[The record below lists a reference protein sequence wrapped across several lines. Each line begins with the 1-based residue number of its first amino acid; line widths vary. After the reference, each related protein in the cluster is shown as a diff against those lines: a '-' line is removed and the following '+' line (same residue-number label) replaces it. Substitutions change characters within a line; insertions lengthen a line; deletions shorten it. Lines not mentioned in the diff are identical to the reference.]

1 MSWLKALPALLW
13 LAALLLV
20 TWVLSQLPL
29 TAIAQSIARLSPEQW
44 LFWLTLNLAIIFLAT
59 RRWWLLTNLLDLSV
73 SFTELLMMRQAGQAV
88 SFITPGPQFGGEP
101 LQIYWLWQRKLPLHS
116 ALLSLGLDRFYELW
130 INFSVLLLGVLLL
143 LFSPAAE
150 IVNWQRISL
159 VLLFMLMT
167 LSLFG
172 YLILNQPERVL
183 SWIKRVTRHWQH
195 HPRLQQLETHW
206 QKLGSDMKRVMTEQ
220 KPALFRA
227 FLLSILGWV
236 GLIGELWLLLSFFD
250 LALNFSGFLC
260 VLVSMRLAFLLP
272 LPGGLGTLEAALFL
286 AFHYLALPA
295 AAAIGVLA
303 LMRLRDGVVL
313 MAGLW
318 CLKIL
323 QPIQFLTHHTIRP
336 KN

>member
-1 MSWLKALPALLW
+1 
-13 LAALLLV
+13 
-20 TWVLSQLPL
+20 
-29 TAIAQSIARLSPEQW
+29 
-44 LFWLTLNLAIIFLAT
+44 
-59 RRWWLLTNLLDLSV
+59 
-73 SFTELLMMRQAGQAV
+73 
-88 SFITPGPQFGGEP
+88 
-101 LQIYWLWQRKLPLHS
+101 
-116 ALLSLGLDRFYELW
+116 
-130 INFSVLLLGVLLL
+130 
-143 LFSPAAE
+143 
-150 IVNWQRISL
+150 
-159 VLLFMLMT
+159 
-167 LSLFG
+167 
-172 YLILNQPERVL
+172 
-183 SWIKRVTRHWQH
+183 
-195 HPRLQQLETHW
+195 
-206 QKLGSDMKRVMTEQ
+206 MKRVMTEQ